1 MAGQKNKHREINL
14 FVAGYGVVG
23 EALVELVKVNGGAIE
38 ARTGKRLKVAG
49 LANSTK
55 FLFDAAGL
63 DLQGIGE
70 RLMAEGLP
78 AGKGEFF
85 EKVVAAK
92 VDNALFVDCT
102 ASAEVPLRYEQIM
115 RCGCSVVACNKIGFS
130 LPYGQY
136 RSIMDTA
143 RDSGVEIRFETTVG
157 AALPILE
164 TIARSVNSGD
174 RILKIEAVLS
184 GTLNYLFSRY
194 RGSEGVPF
202 ASVVAEAKALGYTEP
217 DPMIDL
223 SGVDVLRKLIIVARQ
238 GGIPLEMSDVE
249 MVPLLPGGDLD
260 GCEEYFA
267 ERWERNR
274 AEGRVDRFVA
284 SLVRDDSAQRG
295 YRARIGLEALP
306 VEHPF
311 ASLEGTDNAFYMK
324 SEFYP
329 SGQVIIGAGAGA
341 RQTASGVLNDILLQA

>member
-1 MAGQKNKHREINL
+1 MTGQKNKHREINL

-63 DLQGIGE
+63 DLQGIGD

-115 RCGCSVVACNKIGFS
+115 KSGCSVVACNKIGFS

-136 RSIMDTA
+136 RSILDGA
-143 RDSGVEIRFETTVG
+143 RDNGVGVRFETTVG

-174 RILKIEAVLS
+174 TILKIEAVLS
-184 GTLNYLFSRY
+184 GTLNYIFSTY
-194 RGSEGVPF
+194 RGAEGAPF
-202 ASVVAEAKALGYTEP
+202 GDVVRRAKELGYTEP

-223 SGVDVLRKLIIVARQ
+223 SGEDVLRKLIIIARQ
-238 GGIPLEMSDVE
+238 GGIPLERSDVE
-249 MVPLLPGGDLD
+249 MVPLLPDSTLD
-260 GCEEYFA
+260 GCEEFFA
-267 ERWERNR
+267 GRWERNR
-274 AEGRVDRFVA
+274 VEGRVDRFVA
-284 SLVRDDSAQRG
+284 SLVCDDSAPKG

-306 VEHPF
+306 CDHPF
-311 ASLEGTDNAFYMK
+311 ASLQGTDNAFNMV
-324 SEFYP
+324 SDFYP
-329 SGQVIIGAGAGA
+329 SGQVITGAGAGA
-341 RQTASGVLNDILLQA
+341 RQTASGVLNDILLQG